1 MAKYRKI
8 PIIVEAIRWN
18 GNHLYMKLLMMLG

>member
-18 GNHLYMKLLMMLG
+18 GINLDEIKAFVGK